1 MNTWIQKTLLKGMLE
16 KAYRIEAGFESEA
29 NFKAFVEV
37 MDEEQKK
44 VLFQLMSDSERHKV
58 LIEEIAKNLGIEI
71 EKRVEEFNFSDKRF
85 FNEIYKLETSAR
97 ILYEQIIQRFR
108 SFLGEEVERLRELIK
123 DEERHAKLAEK
134 FVDKT
139 LRIL

>member
-1 MNTWIQKTLLKGMLE
+1 MILKGILE

-37 MDEEQKK
+37 MDEEQKRI
-44 VLFQLMSDSERHKV
+44 LFQLISDSEKHKV
-58 LIEEIAKNLGIEI
+58 MIEELAKKLGIELT
-71 EKRVEEFNFSDKRF
+71 KKVEEFNFSDKRF
-85 FNEIYKLETSAR
+85 FNEIYKLEKSSKV
-97 ILYEQIIQRFR
+97 IYEQIIQKFGDL
-108 SFLGEEVERLRELIK
+108 FGEEVEKIRELVR
-123 DEERHAKLAEK
+123 DEERHIKLVEK